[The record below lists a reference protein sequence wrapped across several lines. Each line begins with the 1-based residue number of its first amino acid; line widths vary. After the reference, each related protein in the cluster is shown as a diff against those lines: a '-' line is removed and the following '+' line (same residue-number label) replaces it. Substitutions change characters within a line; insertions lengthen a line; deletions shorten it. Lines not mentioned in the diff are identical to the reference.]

1 MGSGV
6 FVAVWPLAME
16 KVQLGVGF
24 CCNDML
30 QKVVPSSDGI
40 GCIRCSMA
48 AGDGEGAIG
57 GGVLL
62 Q

>member
-30 QKVVPSSDGI
+30 QKVDANV
-40 GCIRCSMA
+40 A
-48 AGDGEGAIG
+48 F
-57 GGVLL
+57 
-62 Q
+62 

>member
-1 MGSGV
+1 MICCKRWFRVRMGSGV

-30 QKVVPSSDGI
+30 QKVDANV
-40 GCIRCSMA
+40 A
-48 AGDGEGAIG
+48 F
-57 GGVLL
+57 
-62 Q
+62 